1 MFVAECRVCRIFG
14 GRRSAPSQYGRR
26 HFHSGDA
33 WRCALAVPFL
43 WSEGTRQVQ
52 LQRPDGI
59 VFGEWAI
66 LLGVYIA
73 VASLIFRSATGA
85 VLVGRA
91 LPLIIIGMTALC
103 AVLLPFFRR
112 GEERR
117 IVDRISAAGECVQ
130 GEYVA
135 ATPECKYP
143 ERWRMYDAQSAE
155 LEVLEFLKA
164 IVVAEK
170 PDLILETGTFIGHS
184 AIKMAEGLQAN
195 GFGKIVTVEYDPV
208 VYAKAKQ
215 NIDASGL
222 SKWIECRNCSS
233 LETDIDGEIDMLYS
247 DSDINIRE
255 QEIRRFLPRLKT
267 RGLVLVH
274 DANSSVGVVRDAV
287 LRLEQEGLLSV
298 VLMSTPRGLVVAQKR
313 EGRK

>member
-1 MFVAECRVCRIFG
+1 
-14 GRRSAPSQYGRR
+14 
-26 HFHSGDA
+26 
-33 WRCALAVPFL
+33 
-43 WSEGTRQVQ
+43 
-52 LQRPDGI
+52 
-59 VFGEWAI
+59 
-66 LLGVYIA
+66 
-73 VASLIFRSATGA
+73 
-85 VLVGRA
+85 
-91 LPLIIIGMTALC
+91 
-103 AVLLPFFRR
+103 
-112 GEERR
+112 
-117 IVDRISAAGECVQ
+117 
-130 GEYVA
+130 
-135 ATPECKYP
+135 
-143 ERWRMYDAQSAE
+143 MYDAQSAE